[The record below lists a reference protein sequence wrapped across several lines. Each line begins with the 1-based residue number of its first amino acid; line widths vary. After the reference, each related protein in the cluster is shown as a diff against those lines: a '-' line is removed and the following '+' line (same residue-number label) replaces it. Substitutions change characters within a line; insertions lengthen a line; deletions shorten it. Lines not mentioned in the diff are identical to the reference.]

1 MENKRMRKMYR
12 VWKMTRPDDDFT
24 GFEEKEKKTKNS

>member
-1 MENKRMRKMYR
+1 MENKRMRELYL
-12 VWKMTRPDDDFT
+12 VWKMTRTDDDFT

>member
-1 MENKRMRKMYR
+1 MENKRMREIHR

-24 GFEEKEKKTKNS
+24 GFEEKEEKTKNS